1 MRCRAIRDGN
11 VAMFGSVG
19 LKPDGTSIQA
29 IGNQQSYDI
38 FQLGICS
45 DLVQRL
51 SVLKGEL
58 WYSAEYG
65 LPITDK
71 VKAKMM
77 LDMYVADTV
86 MAHPDVID
94 VKNLTSSTDKGRYSC
109 TMTVETIYGDL
120 TMTV

>member
-11 VAMFGSVG
+11 VAMFGSVS

-58 WYSAEYG
+58 WYSSEYG

-71 VKAKMM
+71 VKTKMM

-94 VKNLTSSTDKGRYSC
+94 VKNLTSTTDKGTYSC

-120 TMTV
+120 TMAV